1 MTFLWTTIQVADLDR
16 SLAFYHDLLG
26 LPLQERFQGTGREIA
41 MLGTAEGTKLEL
53 ICGGNPP
60 PAPPAPG
67 LSLGLGPEN
76 MAQQLERLRQ
86 AGYSIPAPVS
96 PNPSLR
102 CYFIPAPDGYTV
114 QLVEQLG

>member
-26 LPLQERFQGTGREIA
+26 VPLQERFQGTGREIA

-102 CYFIPAPDGYTV
+102 FYFIPDPDGYTV

>member
-26 LPLQERFQGTGREIA
+26 LPLHERFQGTGREIA
-41 MLGTAEGTKLEL
+41 MLGTADGTKLEL
-53 ICGGNPP
+53 ICGDNPP

-76 MAQQLERLRQ
+76 MEQQLEALRG
-86 AGYSIPAPVS
+86 AGYAIPASVS

-102 CYFIPAPDGYTV
+102 FYFIPDPDGYIV

>member
-60 PAPPAPG
+60 PVPPAPG

-86 AGYSIPAPVS
+86 AGYSIPVPVS

-102 CYFIPAPDGYTV
+102 FYFIPDPDGYTV